1 MRSILTKLRPNRG
14 GNAAAVA
21 ALSMVVVGF
30 WLQPAIAATECPA
43 PHFNGIT
50 DGFRYGLP
58 PNIEKSGLHFC
69 GQTIPISRRDVRRR
83 IVNEINYLLM
93 DRRSL
98 VLTWLGRAD
107 MLKPVIVP
115 VLRKYSVPPEFLYLS
130 AIESSYDG
138 RALSSAGA
146 FGYWQFIRATALCGP
161 NGCDE
166 YDWKMHITKWKDER
180 GDLVRSTHSA
190 ARYLAWMNR
199 VKKINLRDKTSDGFH
214 DWLLAAAAYNAG
226 PTRVLER
233 LNLFGASSYWDVP
246 LPAETER
253 YVPRLIALSII
264 SNDREFYG
272 VNVPPR
278 RTVAFDT
285 IQKVRLAKDL
295 SLAAM
300 ARLLG
305 TTPRAVWRLNS
316 QIVADNAVFPAK
328 SGKKVID
335 HTIHVPKGAAN
346 KFMAQLKAHGY
357 TKK

>member
-1 MRSILTKLRPNRG
+1 VAGLCV
-14 GNAAAVA
+14 AVT
-21 ALSMVVVGF
+21 GF
-30 WLQPAIAATECPA
+30 WILPASAATDSPA
-43 PHFNGIT
+43 PHFTAVT

-58 PNIEKSGLHFC
+58 PGVEKGGLQVC
-69 GQTIPISRRDVRRR
+69 GQNVPISRRDVRRR

-98 VLTWLGRAD
+98 VLTWLSRAD
-107 MLKPVIVP
+107 TLRPVIIP
-115 VLRKYSVPPEFLYLS
+115 VLRKYAVPPEFLYLS

-138 RALSSAGA
+138 RALSTAGA
-146 FGYWQFIRATALCGP
+146 FGYWQFIKSTALCGP

-166 YDWKMHITKWKDER
+166 YDWKMNITKWKDER

-199 VKKINLRDKTSDGFH
+199 VKKVTTGDKSSDGFN
-214 DWLLAAAAYNAG
+214 DWLLTAAAYNAG

-233 LNLFGASSYWDVP
+233 LNLFGARSYWDVP
-246 LPAETER
+246 LPPETER

-264 SNDREFYG
+264 SSHRDFYD

-285 IQKVRLAKDL
+285 LQKVRLTKDL
-295 SLAAM
+295 PLAAM

-305 TTPRAVWRLNS
+305 TTPRAVWKLNS
-316 QIVADNAVFPAK
+316 QIVADNAVFPARV
-328 SGKKVID
+328 GKKAID
-335 HTIHVPKGAAN
+335 HTIHVPKGAGN